1 MPKAEYALGD
11 NMAKLVMLA
20 AAAGIAAASP
30 GFAKEPCA
38 PREVGTYPWAANGL
52 VNGDLYAW
60 VYLTIGKDRRPQ
72 CSIGENNIHDSDL
85 RFFVCK
91 AFTDGWKPARPEDV
105 SPGKVVKRLTVIAG
119 PSHAKIEK
127 EARRRFFAEHPD
139 ERPECYPE

>member
-1 MPKAEYALGD
+1 
-11 NMAKLVMLA
+11 MAKPMIFA
-20 AAAGIAAASP
+20 AAAWIAAAAP
-30 GFAKEPCA
+30 GLTKEPCA

-60 VYLTIGKDRRPQ
+60 VYLKIGKDLRPQ
-72 CSIGENNIHDSDL
+72 CFLGENNINDSDL

-91 AFTDGWKPARPEDV
+91 AFTDGWKPARPDDV
-105 SPGKVVKRLTVIAG
+105 APGRIVKRLMVMPG

-127 EARRRFFAEHPD
+127 EARRKFFADHPA